1 MQWVMRRLSV
11 EEWLVRV
18 NMNMYEGSRTSVR
31 VNGVL
36 SDDFTVKV
44 GVHQG
49 SVLSLLLFTMVLET
63 MSSSFRIGL
72 P

>member
-1 MQWVMRRLSV
+1 MQWAVRRLGV

-18 NMNMYEGSRTSVR
+18 IMNMYEGSRTSVR

-44 GVHQG
+44 STSGIC
-49 SVLSLLLFTMVLET
+49 LEPT
-63 MSSSFRIGL
+63 PVYHGA
-72 P
+72 